1 MVPLPMIECGLI
13 ELHATVA
20 GASFSAGLRPQ
31 MRAIEIERR
40 S

>member
-20 GASFSAGLRPQ
+20 GAIFRRAPPQ

>member
-20 GASFSAGLRPQ
+20 GASFSAGLRP
-31 MRAIEIERR
+31 R
-40 S
+40 

>member
-20 GASFSAGLRPQ
+20 GAIFPPGSAAR
-31 MRAIEIERR
+31 
-40 S
+40 

>member
-20 GASFSAGLRPQ
+20 GAISAGLRPQ